1 MFLELNT
8 LLVNLL
14 FFKEKLSDVNKEPIK
29 AKDKWIVLNAQ
40 KDIFVKN
47 MSFELELVILKMSF
61 KKLYKFETKQM
72 FLMSCKF

>member
-29 AKDKWIVLNAQ
+29 AKDK
-40 KDIFVKN
+40 
-47 MSFELELVILKMSF
+47 
-61 KKLYKFETKQM
+61 
-72 FLMSCKF
+72 